1 MSNKQELIKLAIP
14 KDYCI
19 VNIISE
25 IADEGRC
32 IFIYSIAVCK
42 IRESN
47 TIEKYVILVDRP
59 KDPTIVIKS
68 SKKLLTTSI
77 ERTNNIVQ
85 KVLDIIGKDPIII
98 MNTERELEFIKIAY
112 EELNLNIDNN
122 IIYGRPILEDIELH
136 TREFIH
142 NAFELLT

>member
-1 MSNKQELIKLAIP
+1 MNNKQEPIKLEIP
-14 KDYCI
+14 KDYCM
-19 VNIISE
+19 VDIISE
-25 IADEGRC
+25 ITDEGKC
-32 IFIYSIAVCK
+32 MYINYIAVIK
-42 IRESN
+42 VRENN
-47 TIEKYVILVDRP
+47 TIEKYLMFIERP
-59 KDPTIVIKS
+59 KDPTIVMKS
-68 SKKLLTTSI
+68 NKKLLTNI
-77 ERTNNIVQ
+77 ERTSNIVQ

>member
-1 MSNKQELIKLAIP
+1 MSEKQAIIKQTIP
-14 KDYCI
+14 KDYCM

-32 IFIYSIAVCK
+32 IFIYSIAIYK

-59 KDPTIVIKS
+59 KDPTIVFKS
-68 SKKLLTTSI
+68 NKKITLTNI
-77 ERTNNIVQ
+77 ERTNDIVQ
-85 KVLDIIGKDPIII
+85 KVLNIIGKDTIII

-112 EELNLNIDNN
+112 EKLNLNIDNN
-122 IIYGRPILEDIELH
+122 IIYGRQILDDIELQ
-136 TREFIH
+136 TRVFIR
-142 NAFELLT
+142 NSFELT

>member
-1 MSNKQELIKLAIP
+1 MNNKQEPIKLEIP
-14 KDYCI
+14 KDYCM
-19 VNIISE
+19 VDIISE
-25 IADEGRC
+25 ITDEGKC
-32 IFIYSIAVCK
+32 MYIKYIAAIKV
-42 IRESN
+42 RENN
-47 TIEKYVILVDRP
+47 TIEKYLMFIERP
-59 KDPTIVIKS
+59 KSPTIVMKS
-68 SKKLLTTSI
+68 SKKLLTNI

-98 MNTERELEFIKIAY
+98 MNTDRELEFTKIAC

-122 IIYGRPILEDIELH
+122 IIYGRPIIDNIELH